1 VDADGGAHFEMR
13 NVVRLIGVATLALV
27 LCGSGNAVAVTP
39 GQVGA
44 WGSDGNGQLGDGG
57 NLDRASAV
65 STRGLG
71 NVVQVSG
78 GEAFSMAVTA
88 TGSVFAW
95 GDNEFGNFGVS
106 TPHPSESSPV
116 QVTALS
122 GVRQVA
128 TGFEDGLALLS
139 NGTVMGWGANA
150 HGAVGDGTTTPRPT
164 PVPVSGLSGVV
175 AIAQRQ
181 QHSLALLSSGTV
193 MSWGQTTGG
202 DQLRPVAVPGLSGVV
217 AIAAGAFHDLALL
230 SNGTIMAWGSGGN
243 GQLGN
248 GSFNDQ
254 TTPVPVSGVSN
265 AIGIAAGTFFSL
277 ALLRDGTV
285 VGFGSNQYNQLGS
298 ATTTNHDTPVSVSGV
313 SGATQITAG
322 DAFSAA
328 LLSNGTALA
337 WGANA
342 HGALGNGTVG
352 VTFSTVATP
361 APVVGLSH
369 ATAISAGGGHTL
381 ALTSSAAVAPPPPV
395 FAKSVDV
402 TPVSGTV
409 LIKLPPGRR
418 LAGRLAPAFA
428 AQTKRQGFVR
438 LTQAHQIPVGSQLD
452 TTHGVVAL
460 TSAAARA
467 GKLQSGQFRSGRFQV
482 LQSRSQKGLT
492 TLRLIDNSRVCTSPG
507 KARTARKLPKRVTDL
522 LGAKVSGKFRTVGR
536 YAAATVRG
544 TAWDMADRCDGTL
557 TVVHRGVVSVFDV
570 RRRKTVTVRAGH
582 SYLAKAA

>member
-1 VDADGGAHFEMR
+1 MR
-13 NVVRLIGVATLALV
+13 NVGWLVTVTALAAV
-27 LCGSGNAVAVTP
+27 LCASGTAMAVTP
-39 GQVGA
+39 GQVVA
-44 WGSDGNGQLGDGG
+44 WGNDGNGQLGDGA

-65 STRGLG
+65 STTGLG

-78 GEAFSMAVTA
+78 GEAFSMALTA

-95 GDNEFGNFGVS
+95 GDNEFGDFGVV
-106 TPHPSESSPV
+106 TPHPSEYSPV

-122 GVRQVA
+122 GVKQVA
-128 TGFEDGLALLS
+128 AGLGDGLALLS

-175 AIAQRQ
+175 AIAERQ
-181 QHSLALLSSGTV
+181 QHSLALLSNGTV
-193 MSWGQTTGG
+193 MAWGQTAGA
-202 DQLRPVAVPGLSGVV
+202 DQLRPVSVPGLNGVV

-230 SNGTIMAWGSGGN
+230 SNGTIVAWGSGGS
-243 GQLGN
+243 GQLGD
-248 GSFNDQ
+248 GSFNDE

-298 ATTTNHDTPVSVSGV
+298 AATTNYDAPIPVGGV

-322 DAFSAA
+322 DDFSAA

-352 VTFSTVATP
+352 ATFSTVAAP
-361 APVVGLSH
+361 APVVGLSR
-369 ATAISAGGGHTL
+369 ATAISAGGFHTL
-381 ALTSSAAVAPPPPV
+381 ALTSSGAVAPPPPV
-395 FAKSVDV
+395 FAKSVDAA
-402 TPVSGTV
+402 PVSGVV
-409 LIKLPPGRR
+409 LIKLPPGAT
-418 LAGRLAPAFA
+418 LAGQLAPAFA
-428 AQTKRQGFVR
+428 APAAGDGFVP
-438 LTQAHQIPVGSQLD
+438 LTQARQIPVGSQLD
-452 TTHGVVAL
+452 TTHGVIAL
-460 TSAAARA
+460 RSATTRA
-467 GKLQSGQFRSGRFQV
+467 GEIQSGQFRSGLFQV
-482 LQSRSQKGLT
+482 LQSRGQNGLT
-492 TLRLIDNSRVCTSPG
+492 NLRLIDGGHVC
-507 KARTARKLPKRVTDL
+507 KTAGRRASIAGAPKLSKRVIDL
-522 LGAKVSGKFRTVGR
+522 LRANVKGKFRTSGH

-544 TAWDMADRCDGTL
+544 TAWDMIDRCDGTL
-557 TVVHRGVVSVFDV
+557 TVVHRGVVSVRDL

-582 SYLAKAA
+582 SYLAQAG

>member
-1 VDADGGAHFEMR
+1 MR
-13 NVVRLIGVATLALV
+13 NVGWLIGVAALALV
-27 LCGSGNAVAVTP
+27 LCGSGTAAAVTP
-39 GQVGA
+39 GQVSA
-44 WGSDGNGQLGDGG
+44 WGSDGNGQLGDGA
-57 NLDRASAV
+57 NVDHASAV
-65 STRGLG
+65 STMGLA

-106 TPHPSESSPV
+106 TPHPSEYTPV

-122 GVRQVA
+122 GVKQVA

-254 TTPVPVSGVSN
+254 TTPVPVSGVNN

-361 APVVGLSH
+361 APVIGLSH

-381 ALTSSAAVAPPPPV
+381 ALTSAAAPPPPV

-402 TPVSGTV
+402 TPVSGIV
-409 LIKLPPGRR
+409 LIKLPPGSR
-418 LAGRLAPAFA
+418 LPGQLAPAFA
-428 AQTKRQGFVR
+428 AQAKGQGFVR
-438 LTQAHQIPVGSQLD
+438 LTQARQIPVGSQLD

-460 TSAAARA
+460 TSATTHAR
-467 GKLQSGQFRSGRFQV
+467 KLQSGQFRSGRFQV

-492 TLRLIDNSRVCTSPG
+492 TLRLIDNTRVCTSP
-507 KARTARKLPKRVTDL
+507 RTAGIARKLPKRVTDL
-522 LGAKVSGKFRTVGR
+522 LGAKAKGKFRTIGR

-544 TAWDMADRCDGTL
+544 TAWDMTDRCDGTL
-557 TVVHRGVVSVFDV
+557 TVVHRGVVSVLDL
-570 RRRKTVTVRAGH
+570 RLRKTVTVRAGH
-582 SYLAKAA
+582 SYLARAG